1 TERPTRLIWCGDATS
16 GESSRICL
24 CDQIEK
30 ISDYLTTS
38 HAWGKDADKLLKL
51 TEGNL
56 EDWKRQ
62 LPEKSLSQGFI
73 DAIYVTRKLGFRYL
87 WIDALCILQ
96 GCKQDWEIESGRIA
110 SYYKNAVLNIAAT
123 GYADGKC
130 GFLENDHRDMDHLL
144 PCRFYANVEGEWP
157 GASMKR
163 RGHYR
168 IFNPPR
174 QSVSNSPLNKRAW
187 VIQERILSPRIL
199 HFERSQMIFECPST
213 TRSEQRSLLPERF
226 HGHYNSGLLKKPFL
240 RKHFRASSWHH
251 IVQSYSSMELT
262 FCSDKLVALSD
273 LATEKNS
280 AWPDQYLAG
289 L

>member
-1 TERPTRLIWCGDATS
+1 
-16 GESSRICL
+16 
-24 CDQIEK
+24 
-30 ISDYLTTS
+30 
-38 HAWGKDADKLLKL
+38 
-51 TEGNL
+51 
-56 EDWKRQ
+56 
-62 LPEKSLSQGFI
+62 
-73 DAIYVTRKLGFRYL
+73 
-87 WIDALCILQ
+87 IDALCILQ
-96 GCKQDWEIESGRIA
+96 GCKQDWEIESGRMA
-110 SYYKNAVLNIAAT
+110 SYFKNAVLNIAAT

-157 GASMKR
+157 GGTIASLTPHASR
-163 RGHYR
+163 SL
-168 IFNPPR
+168 I
-174 QSVSNSPLNKRAW
+174 NSPLNKRAW

-226 HGHYNSGLLKKPFL
+226 HGYYNSGLLKKPFL

-262 FCSDKLVALSD
+262 FCSDKLVALSG

-280 AWPDQYLAG
+280 AWPDRYLAG
-289 L
+289 LWKRSLLEDLIWSMNRSTYLVEPVPVWQPDFYRAPSWSWASMEGR